1 MLRKISQHNITS
13 PLRDINSACKTCHKQ
28 SEDYL
33 RAQVRDIQ
41 NSVAHDQR
49 TAEYAI
55 VSLIMDT
62 KKLRDEL
69 GNMEK
74 FQTDGKADASKISEE
89 LKEVLEL
96 HRKSQMRADFVNA
109 EKFNRFPQSS

>member
-1 MLRKISQHNITS
+1 ML
-13 PLRDINSACKTCHKQ
+13 
-28 SEDYL
+28 
-33 RAQVRDIQ
+33 DIQ

-69 GNMEK
+69 GNMENS
-74 FQTDGKADASKISEE
+74 KAMEK
-89 LKEVLEL
+89 LM
-96 HRKSQMRADFVNA
+96 RKKLAKS
-109 EKFNRFPQSS
+109 